1 LSSGELGKV
10 YNAGDVIFRQGEVG
24 NCMFVIQSG
33 RAEVIGERDGQE
45 IRLAELAQGD
55 FFGEMALFEKIPRS
69 ATVRAVTEVRAL
81 TVDKKILLK
90 KIHEDP
96 SLAFRIMQT
105 MSRRIRDLD
114 TQLMSLQTGGS
125 NARRRALQE

>member
-1 LSSGELGKV
+1 LSSGELGRV
-10 YNAGDVIFRQGEVG
+10 YNAGEVIFRQGEMG
-24 NCMFVIQSG
+24 NCMFVVQSG
-33 RAEVIGERDGQE
+33 KAEVIGERDGQE

-69 ATVRAVTEVRAL
+69 ATVRAVTELRAL

-105 MSRRIRDLD
+105 MSRRIQDLN
-114 TQLMSLQTGGS
+114 TQLMSLQT
-125 NARRRALQE
+125 RAV

>member
-1 LSSGELGKV
+1 MSSGELGRV
-10 YNAGDVIFRQGEVG
+10 YNAGEVIFRQGEMG
-24 NCMFVIQSG
+24 HCMFVVQSG
-33 RAEVIGERDGQE
+33 KAEVIGERDGKE

-69 ATVRAVTEVRAL
+69 ATVRAVTELRAL

-105 MSRRIRDLD
+105 MSRRIQDLN
-114 TQLMSLQTGGS
+114 TQLMSLQT
-125 NARRRALQE
+125 RAV

>member
-1 LSSGELGKV
+1 MSSGELGKV